1 MFFVFLA
8 CTESL
13 SFLEEKE
20 PVIVLTPLEQYEEM
34 EKEIQDAMDIWE
46 EDQQLSGDDS
56 DYADKKLI
64 LKNSKQDLIRLYQEN
79 FSSLQPLLYKNDP
92 VGCVELELQ
101 FGALF
106 QVYGSHRSRD
116 REQQGKKLLS
126 KLKEEITSL
135 PVPDVVL
142 EPKVQKQEV
151 TTKD

>member
-1 MFFVFLA
+1 MFFVFFA
-8 CTESL
+8 CTKSL

-20 PVIVLTPLEQYEEM
+20 PVIVLTPIDYYEEI
-34 EKEIQDAMDIWE
+34 EKKIHRAMDIWE

-56 DYADKKLI
+56 DYANKKLI
-64 LKNSKQDLIRLYQEN
+64 LKNSKHDLIRLYQED

-116 REQQGKKLLS
+116 QQQGKKLLS
-126 KLKEEITSL
+126 KLKEEISSL
-135 PVPDVVL
+135 PVPDVVE
-142 EPKVQKQEV
+142 EPKVQTQEA
-151 TTKD
+151 TIKD